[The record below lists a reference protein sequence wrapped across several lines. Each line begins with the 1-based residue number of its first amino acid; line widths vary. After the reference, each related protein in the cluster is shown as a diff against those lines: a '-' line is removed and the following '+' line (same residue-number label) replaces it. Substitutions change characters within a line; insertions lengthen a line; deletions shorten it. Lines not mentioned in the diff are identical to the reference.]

1 MIDLSIVV
9 PLYNEADNIFP
20 LYAELKKS
28 LRLLKKS
35 YEILYIDDGSSD
47 TSLSLLQSLAKKDK
61 HIHVVSFR
69 KNMGKSMA
77 LSYAFSIAQGTF
89 VATLDADLE
98 DKPSELPRLLQKLG
112 EEYDLVSGW
121 RKNRKHSGI
130 MVGASWIFNKLME
143 LLWGLHLHDYNC
155 GLKVYRS
162 DVTHS
167 IRLYGG
173 LHRFIPL
180 LAHQQ
185 GFRVTELAVT
195 HEKRRFGKSKYGFSK
210 VLTDAPD
217 LATMWFISTYGTR
230 PLHLFGSVGLV
241 FLLAGT
247 GILIYLVI
255 LKMRFEEGIGDR
267 PLLLLG
273 VLMVLSGF
281 QLFFTGLLADLM
293 LNFRYRDR
301 EHEVPIRY
309 TNL

>member
-1 MIDLSIVV
+1 MIDLSIVI
-9 PLYNEADNIFP
+9 PLYNEEENILP
-20 LYAELKKS
+20 LYKELKKAIPKT
-28 LRLLKKS
+28 KKS
-35 YEILYIDDGSSD
+35 YELLFIDDGSTD
-47 TSLSLLQSLAKKDK
+47 TSLTKLQSLIKKDK
-61 HIHVVSFR
+61 TVHVISFR

-77 LSYAFSIAQGTF
+77 LSYGFSVAQGAY

-98 DKPSELPRLLQKLG
+98 DKPSELPHLLDKL
-112 EEYDLVSGW
+112 EEGFDLVSGW
-121 RKNRKHSGI
+121 RMKRRHSGI
-130 MVGASWIFNKLME
+130 MIAASKIFNRLME

-155 GLKVYRS
+155 GLKVYRN
-162 DVTHS
+162 DVTRS

-195 HEKRRFGKSKYGFSK
+195 HEKRKFGKSKYGFSK

-230 PLHLFGSVGLV
+230 PLHLFGSVGLL
-241 FLLAGT
+241 FLLGGT

-255 LKMRFEEGIGDR
+255 LKIRLGEGIGDR

-273 VLMVLSGF
+273 VLLVLSGF

-301 EHEVPIRY
+301 EQAVPIRY